1 MDLKKKIA
9 SALSAAIV
17 LMTSVPALGVSG
29 AAVINGGFIKGDINL
44 DKQVSSA
51 DIVAVSQYLAGKSTL
66 TEEEL
71 VIADMN
77 DDGIVNIFDQIL
89 IKRTVLTIRDIVEIP
104 EETDLTE
111 ATDPTESTEP
121 STEEATTT
129 VTDVTEPSTEV
140 VTTTVTDVT
149 EPSTEEVT
157 TIVTDVTEPSTE
169 EVTTIVTDVT
179 EPSTEEVTTIVT
191 DVTEPSTEVV
201 TTTITDVTE
210 PSTEVVTTIVTDVT
224 EPSTEEV
231 TTTETISLP
240 YEFKIAPDNEDN
252 VESIKFTV
260 VSDKDDIAYN
270 GAVQFIV
277 NGEYSSDYDVVF
289 SNNDSN
295 EFEIKVPENITDP
308 TAITSIKI
316 VKYWQSDETANLALS
331 NVKAVVGGNETDSY
345 EEPAKTADSKTI
357 PLYSIGSNS
366 FWNDGNANLSSE
378 CVLPEIKENG
388 TYTAKIV
395 LAEGSNT
402 IEFLALAFDGLSSSD
417 FKDLAFKVKSIKVD
431 DTELETADLSKV
443 SVNTNIEGS
452 TRIYLTDT
460 WTTTKVEAIPSDTSV
475 NQSIEIEFTVSGIE

>member
-104 EETDLTE
+104 EETDPTE

-129 VTDVTEPSTEV
+129 V
-140 VTTTVTDVT
+140 
-149 EPSTEEVT
+149 
-157 TIVTDVTEPSTE
+157 
-169 EVTTIVTDVT
+169 
-179 EPSTEEVTTIVT
+179 
-191 DVTEPSTEVV
+191 
-201 TTTITDVTE
+201 TDVTE

>member
-104 EETDLTE
+104 EETDPTE

-121 STEEATTT
+121 STEEDTTT
-129 VTDVTEPSTEV
+129 LTDVTEPSTEV
-140 VTTTVTDVT
+140 VTTT
-149 EPSTEEVT
+149 
-157 TIVTDVTEPSTE
+157 
-169 EVTTIVTDVT
+169 
-179 EPSTEEVTTIVT
+179 
-191 DVTEPSTEVV
+191 
-201 TTTITDVTE
+201 
-210 PSTEVVTTIVTDVT
+210 VTDVT

>member
-104 EETDLTE
+104 EETDPTE

-149 EPSTEEVT
+149 EPSTE
-157 TIVTDVTEPSTE
+157 
-169 EVTTIVTDVT
+169 
-179 EPSTEEVTTIVT
+179 
-191 DVTEPSTEVV
+191 
-201 TTTITDVTE
+201 
-210 PSTEVVTTIVTDVT
+210 VVTTIVTDVT

-240 YEFKIAPDNEDN
+240 YEFKIAPDNEYN

-331 NVKAVVGGNETDSY
+331 NVKAVVGGKETDSY

-395 LAEGSNT
+395 LAKGSNT
-402 IEFLALAFDGLSSSD
+402 IDFLALAFDGLSSSD
-417 FKDLAFKVKSIKVD
+417 FKDLAFTVNSIKVD

-443 SVNTNIEGS
+443 SVTDYIEGS
-452 TRIYLTDT
+452 FNGTRIYLTDT
-460 WTTTKVEAIPSDTSV
+460 WTTKVEAIPSDTSV

>member
-104 EETDLTE
+104 EETDPTE

-129 VTDVTEPSTEV
+129 
-140 VTTTVTDVT
+140 
-149 EPSTEEVT
+149 
-157 TIVTDVTEPSTE
+157 
-169 EVTTIVTDVT
+169 
-179 EPSTEEVTTIVT
+179 VT

>member
-104 EETDLTE
+104 EETDPTE

>member
-104 EETDLTE
+104 EETDPTE

-149 EPSTEEVT
+149 EPS
-157 TIVTDVTEPSTE
+157 S
-169 EVTTIVTDVT
+169 
-179 EPSTEEVTTIVT
+179 
-191 DVTEPSTEVV
+191 
-201 TTTITDVTE
+201 
-210 PSTEVVTTIVTDVT
+210 EVVTTIVTDVT

-331 NVKAVVGGNETDSY
+331 NVKAVIGGNETDSY

>member
-104 EETDLTE
+104 EETDPTE

-140 VTTTVTDVT
+140 VTT
-149 EPSTEEVT
+149 
-157 TIVTDVTEPSTE
+157 
-169 EVTTIVTDVT
+169 
-179 EPSTEEVTTIVT
+179 
-191 DVTEPSTEVV
+191 
-201 TTTITDVTE
+201 
-210 PSTEVVTTIVTDVT
+210 IVTDVT

-231 TTTETISLP
+231 TTTETISMP

>member
-104 EETDLTE
+104 EETDPTE

-140 VTTTVTDVT
+140 VTTT
-149 EPSTEEVT
+149 
-157 TIVTDVTEPSTE
+157 
-169 EVTTIVTDVT
+169 VTDVT

>member
-104 EETDLTE
+104 EETDPTE

-121 STEEATTT
+121 STEEETTN
-129 VTDVTEPSTEV
+129 
-140 VTTTVTDVT
+140 
-149 EPSTEEVT
+149 
-157 TIVTDVTEPSTE
+157 
-169 EVTTIVTDVT
+169 
-179 EPSTEEVTTIVT
+179 VT

>member
-29 AAVINGGFIKGDINL
+29 EAVINGGFIKGDINL

-104 EETDLTE
+104 EETDPTE

-140 VTTTVTDVT
+140 VTT
-149 EPSTEEVT
+149 
-157 TIVTDVTEPSTE
+157 
-169 EVTTIVTDVT
+169 
-179 EPSTEEVTTIVT
+179 IVT
-191 DVTEPSTEVV
+191 DVTEPSTEV
-201 TTTITDVTE
+201 
-210 PSTEVVTTIVTDVT
+210 
-224 EPSTEEV
+224 V

-260 VSDKDDIAYN
+260 VADKNDIAYN

-277 NGEYSSDYDVVF
+277 NGEYSSDYEVGF

-295 EFEIKVPENITDP
+295 EFEIKVPENITDS

-331 NVKAVVGGNETDSY
+331 NVKAVVGGKETDSY

-366 FWNDGNANLSSE
+366 FWNNGSENLSSE

-395 LAEGSNT
+395 LAEGSDT

-417 FKDLAFKVKSIKVD
+417 FKDLAFTVNSIKVD

-443 SVNTNIEGS
+443 SVNTDYIESSFNG

-460 WTTTKVEAIPSDTSV
+460 WTTTKVEAIPSNTSV

>member
-104 EETDLTE
+104 EETDPTE

-129 VTDVTEPSTEV
+129 V
-140 VTTTVTDVT
+140 
-149 EPSTEEVT
+149 
-157 TIVTDVTEPSTE
+157 
-169 EVTTIVTDVT
+169 
-179 EPSTEEVTTIVT
+179 
-191 DVTEPSTEVV
+191 
-201 TTTITDVTE
+201 TDVTE

-240 YEFKIAPDNEDN
+240 YEFKIAPDNEYN

-395 LAEGSNT
+395 LAEGSDT
-402 IEFLALAFDGLSSSD
+402 IDFLALAFDGLSSSD
-417 FKDLAFKVKSIKVD
+417 FKDLAFTVNSIKVD

-443 SVNTNIEGS
+443 SVTDYIEGS
-452 TRIYLTDT
+452 FNGTRIYLTDT
-460 WTTTKVEAIPSDTSV
+460 WTTTKIEAIPSDTSV
-475 NQSIEIEFTVSGIE
+475 NQSIEIEFTVSGLE

>member
-29 AAVINGGFIKGDINL
+29 ATVINGGFIKGDINL

-104 EETDLTE
+104 EETDPTE

-140 VTTTVTDVT
+140 VTT
-149 EPSTEEVT
+149 
-157 TIVTDVTEPSTE
+157 IVN
-169 EVTTIVTDVT
+169 
-179 EPSTEEVTTIVT
+179 
-191 DVTEPSTEVV
+191 
-201 TTTITDVTE
+201 
-210 PSTEVVTTIVTDVT
+210 DVT

>member
-104 EETDLTE
+104 EETDPTE

-140 VTTTVTDVT
+140 VTTTVTDV
-149 EPSTEEVT
+149 S
-157 TIVTDVTEPSTE
+157 
-169 EVTTIVTDVT
+169 
-179 EPSTEEVTTIVT
+179 
-191 DVTEPSTEVV
+191 
-201 TTTITDVTE
+201 
-210 PSTEVVTTIVTDVT
+210 

>member
-104 EETDLTE
+104 EETDPTE

-129 VTDVTEPSTEV
+129 VTDVTEPSTE
-140 VTTTVTDVT
+140 
-149 EPSTEEVT
+149 E
-157 TIVTDVTEPSTE
+157 
-169 EVTTIVTDVT
+169 
-179 EPSTEEVTTIVT
+179 
-191 DVTEPSTEVV
+191 
-201 TTTITDVTE
+201 
-210 PSTEVVTTIVTDVT
+210 VTTIVTDVT

>member
-104 EETDLTE
+104 EETDPTE

-169 EVTTIVTDVT
+169 EVTTIV
-179 EPSTEEVTTIVT
+179 
-191 DVTEPSTEVV
+191 
-201 TTTITDVTE
+201 TDVTE

-331 NVKAVVGGNETDSY
+331 NVKAVIGGNETDSY

>member
-29 AAVINGGFIKGDINL
+29 EAVINGGFIKGDINL

-104 EETDLTE
+104 EETDPTE

-129 VTDVTEPSTEV
+129 VTDVNGPSTEV
-140 VTTTVTDVT
+140 VTTTV
-149 EPSTEEVT
+149 
-157 TIVTDVTEPSTE
+157 
-169 EVTTIVTDVT
+169 
-179 EPSTEEVTTIVT
+179 
-191 DVTEPSTEVV
+191 
-201 TTTITDVTE
+201 TDVTE

-224 EPSTEEV
+224 EPSTEVV

-260 VSDKDDIAYN
+260 VADKNDIAYN

-277 NGEYSSDYDVVF
+277 NGEYSSDYEVGF

-295 EFEIKVPENITDP
+295 EFEIKVPENITDS

-331 NVKAVVGGNETDSY
+331 NVKAVVGGKETDSY

-366 FWNDGNANLSSE
+366 FWNNGSENLSSE

-395 LAEGSNT
+395 LAEGSDT

-417 FKDLAFKVKSIKVD
+417 FKDLAFTVNSIKVD

-443 SVNTNIEGS
+443 SVNTDYIESSFNG

-460 WTTTKVEAIPSDTSV
+460 WTTTKVEAIPSNTSV

>member
-104 EETDLTE
+104 EETDPTE

-129 VTDVTEPSTEV
+129 L
-140 VTTTVTDVT
+140 
-149 EPSTEEVT
+149 
-157 TIVTDVTEPSTE
+157 
-169 EVTTIVTDVT
+169 
-179 EPSTEEVTTIVT
+179 
-191 DVTEPSTEVV
+191 
-201 TTTITDVTE
+201 TDVTE

-240 YEFKIAPDNEDN
+240 YEFKIAPDNEYN

-395 LAEGSNT
+395 LAEGSDT
-402 IEFLALAFDGLSSSD
+402 IDFLALAFDGLSSSD
-417 FKDLAFKVKSIKVD
+417 FKDLAFTVNSIKVD

-443 SVNTNIEGS
+443 SVTDYIEGS
-452 TRIYLTDT
+452 FNGTRIYLTDT
-460 WTTTKVEAIPSDTSV
+460 WTTTKIEAIPSDTSV
-475 NQSIEIEFTVSGIE
+475 NQSIEIEFTVSGLE

>member
-104 EETDLTE
+104 EETDPTE

-129 VTDVTEPSTEV
+129 VTDVTEPSTEEA
-140 VTTTVTDVT
+140 TTTV
-149 EPSTEEVT
+149 
-157 TIVTDVTEPSTE
+157 
-169 EVTTIVTDVT
+169 
-179 EPSTEEVTTIVT
+179 
-191 DVTEPSTEVV
+191 
-201 TTTITDVTE
+201 TDVTE

-240 YEFKIAPDNEDN
+240 YEFKIAPDNEYN

-331 NVKAVVGGNETDSY
+331 NVKAVVGGKETDSY

-357 PLYSIGSNS
+357 PLYSIGLNS

-395 LAEGSNT
+395 LAKGSNT
-402 IEFLALAFDGLSSSD
+402 IDFLALAFDGLSSSD
-417 FKDLAFKVKSIKVD
+417 FKDLAFTVNSIKVD

-443 SVNTNIEGS
+443 SVTDYIEGS
-452 TRIYLTDT
+452 FNGTRIYLTDT

>member
-104 EETDLTE
+104 EETDPTE

-157 TIVTDVTEPSTE
+157 TIV
-169 EVTTIVTDVT
+169 
-179 EPSTEEVTTIVT
+179 
-191 DVTEPSTEVV
+191 
-201 TTTITDVTE
+201 TDVTE

>member
-104 EETDLTE
+104 EETDPTE

-140 VTTTVTDVT
+140 VTTIVT
-149 EPSTEEVT
+149 EVT
-157 TIVTDVTEPSTE
+157 A
-169 EVTTIVTDVT
+169 
-179 EPSTEEVTTIVT
+179 
-191 DVTEPSTEVV
+191 
-201 TTTITDVTE
+201 
-210 PSTEVVTTIVTDVT
+210 
-224 EPSTEEV
+224 PSTEEV

-331 NVKAVVGGNETDSY
+331 NVKAVIGGNETDSY

>member
-104 EETDLTE
+104 EETDPTE

-179 EPSTEEVTTIVT
+179 EPSTEE
-191 DVTEPSTEVV
+191 
-201 TTTITDVTE
+201 
-210 PSTEVVTTIVTDVT
+210 VTTIVTDVT

-331 NVKAVVGGNETDSY
+331 NVKAVIGGNETDSY

>member
-104 EETDLTE
+104 EETDPTE

-149 EPSTEEVT
+149 EPSTE
-157 TIVTDVTEPSTE
+157 
-169 EVTTIVTDVT
+169 
-179 EPSTEEVTTIVT
+179 
-191 DVTEPSTEVV
+191 
-201 TTTITDVTE
+201 
-210 PSTEVVTTIVTDVT
+210 VVTTIVTDVT

-240 YEFKIAPDNEDN
+240 YEFKIAPDNEYN

-331 NVKAVVGGNETDSY
+331 NVKAVIGGQETDSY

>member
-104 EETDLTE
+104 EETDPTE

-121 STEEATTT
+121 STEEVTTIVTDVTEPSTEEATTT
-129 VTDVTEPSTEV
+129 VTDVTEPSTEVVTTIVTDVTEPSTEV

-157 TIVTDVTEPSTE
+157 T
-169 EVTTIVTDVT
+169 
-179 EPSTEEVTTIVT
+179 
-191 DVTEPSTEVV
+191 
-201 TTTITDVTE
+201 
-210 PSTEVVTTIVTDVT
+210 
-224 EPSTEEV
+224 
-231 TTTETISLP
+231 TETISFP
-240 YEFKIAPDNEDN
+240 YEFKIAPDNEYN

-331 NVKAVVGGNETDSY
+331 NVKAVVGGKETDSY

-357 PLYSIGSNS
+357 PLYSIGLNS

-395 LAEGSNT
+395 LAKGSNT
-402 IEFLALAFDGLSSSD
+402 IDFLALAFDGLSSSD
-417 FKDLAFKVKSIKVD
+417 FKDLAFTVNSIKVD

-443 SVNTNIEGS
+443 SVTDYIEGS
-452 TRIYLTDT
+452 FNGTRIYLTDT
-460 WTTTKVEAIPSDTSV
+460 WTTKVEAIPSDTSV

>member
-89 IKRTVLTIRDIVEIP
+89 IKRTVLTIMDIVEIP
-104 EETDLTE
+104 EETDPTE

-129 VTDVTEPSTEV
+129 V
-140 VTTTVTDVT
+140 
-149 EPSTEEVT
+149 
-157 TIVTDVTEPSTE
+157 
-169 EVTTIVTDVT
+169 
-179 EPSTEEVTTIVT
+179 
-191 DVTEPSTEVV
+191 
-201 TTTITDVTE
+201 TDVTE

-331 NVKAVVGGNETDSY
+331 NVKAVIGGNETDSY

>member
-1 MDLKKKIA
+1 M
-9 SALSAAIV
+9 
-17 LMTSVPALGVSG
+17 
-29 AAVINGGFIKGDINL
+29 
-44 DKQVSSA
+44 
-51 DIVAVSQYLAGKSTL
+51 
-66 TEEEL
+66 
-71 VIADMN
+71 
-77 DDGIVNIFDQIL
+77 
-89 IKRTVLTIRDIVEIP
+89 
-104 EETDLTE
+104 
-111 ATDPTESTEP
+111 
-121 STEEATTT
+121 
-129 VTDVTEPSTEV
+129 
-140 VTTTVTDVT
+140 
-149 EPSTEEVT
+149 
-157 TIVTDVTEPSTE
+157 
-169 EVTTIVTDVT
+169 
-179 EPSTEEVTTIVT
+179 
-191 DVTEPSTEVV
+191 
-201 TTTITDVTE
+201 
-210 PSTEVVTTIVTDVT
+210 
-224 EPSTEEV
+224 
-231 TTTETISLP
+231 P

-331 NVKAVVGGNETDSY
+331 NVKAVIGGNETDSY

-417 FKDLAFKVKSIKVD
+417 FKYLAFKVKSIKVD

>member
-104 EETDLTE
+104 EETDPTE

-149 EPSTEEVT
+149 EPSTEE
-157 TIVTDVTEPSTE
+157 
-169 EVTTIVTDVT
+169 
-179 EPSTEEVTTIVT
+179 
-191 DVTEPSTEVV
+191 
-201 TTTITDVTE
+201 
-210 PSTEVVTTIVTDVT
+210 VTTIVTDVT

>member
-104 EETDLTE
+104 EETDPTE

-140 VTTTVTDVT
+140 VTT
-149 EPSTEEVT
+149 
-157 TIVTDVTEPSTE
+157 IVTDVTEPSTE
-169 EVTTIVTDVT
+169 EVTTIV
-179 EPSTEEVTTIVT
+179 
-191 DVTEPSTEVV
+191 
-201 TTTITDVTE
+201 TDVTE

-240 YEFKIAPDNEDN
+240 YEFKIAPDNEYN

-331 NVKAVVGGNETDSY
+331 NVKAVVGGKETDSY

-395 LAEGSNT
+395 LAKGSNT
-402 IEFLALAFDGLSSSD
+402 IDFLALAFDGLSSSD
-417 FKDLAFKVKSIKVD
+417 FKDLAFTVNSIKVD

-443 SVNTNIEGS
+443 SVTDYIEGS
-452 TRIYLTDT
+452 FNGTRIYLTDT
-460 WTTTKVEAIPSDTSV
+460 WTTKVEAIPSDTSV

>member
-104 EETDLTE
+104 EETDPTE

-140 VTTTVTDVT
+140 VTT
-149 EPSTEEVT
+149 
-157 TIVTDVTEPSTE
+157 IVN
-169 EVTTIVTDVT
+169 
-179 EPSTEEVTTIVT
+179 
-191 DVTEPSTEVV
+191 
-201 TTTITDVTE
+201 
-210 PSTEVVTTIVTDVT
+210 DVT

>member
-104 EETDLTE
+104 EETDPTE

-129 VTDVTEPSTEV
+129 
-140 VTTTVTDVT
+140 
-149 EPSTEEVT
+149 
-157 TIVTDVTEPSTE
+157 
-169 EVTTIVTDVT
+169 
-179 EPSTEEVTTIVT
+179 VT

-331 NVKAVVGGNETDSY
+331 NVKAVIGGNETDSY

>member
-104 EETDLTE
+104 EETDPTE

-169 EVTTIVTDVT
+169 E
-179 EPSTEEVTTIVT
+179 
-191 DVTEPSTEVV
+191 
-201 TTTITDVTE
+201 
-210 PSTEVVTTIVTDVT
+210 VTTIVTDVT

-331 NVKAVVGGNETDSY
+331 NVKAVIGGNETDSY

>member
-1 MDLKKKIA
+1 M
-9 SALSAAIV
+9 
-17 LMTSVPALGVSG
+17 
-29 AAVINGGFIKGDINL
+29 
-44 DKQVSSA
+44 
-51 DIVAVSQYLAGKSTL
+51 

-104 EETDLTE
+104 EETDPTE
-111 ATDPTESTEP
+111 ATDPTESTVP
-121 STEEATTT
+121 STEEATTTVTDVTGPSTEVVTTTVTDVTVPSTEVVTTT

-149 EPSTEEVT
+149 EPSTEAVT
-157 TIVTDVTEPSTE
+157 TTVTDVTEPSTE
-169 EVTTIVTDVT
+169 AVI
-179 EPSTEEVTTIVT
+179 
-191 DVTEPSTEVV
+191 
-201 TTTITDVTE
+201 
-210 PSTEVVTTIVTDVT
+210 
-224 EPSTEEV
+224 
-231 TTTETISLP
+231 TTETISLP

-260 VSDKDDIAYN
+260 VADKDDIAYN

-277 NGEYSSDYDVVF
+277 NGEYSSDYEVGF

-295 EFEIKVPENITDP
+295 EFEIKVPENITDS

-331 NVKAVVGGNETDSY
+331 NVKAVVGGKETDSY

-366 FWNDGNANLSSE
+366 FWNDGSENLSAE
-378 CVLPEIKENG
+378 CVLPEIKKNG

-395 LAEGSNT
+395 LAEGSDT
-402 IEFLALAFDGLSSSD
+402 IDFLVLAFDGLSSSD
-417 FKDLAFKVKSIKVD
+417 FKDLAFTVSSIKVD

-443 SVNTNIEGS
+443 SVNTDYIEGS
-452 TRIYLTDT
+452 FNGTRIYLTDT
-460 WTTTKVEAIPSDTSV
+460 WTTKIEAIPSDTSV

>member
-104 EETDLTE
+104 EETDPTE

-149 EPSTEEVT
+149 EPSTEV
-157 TIVTDVTEPSTE
+157 
-169 EVTTIVTDVT
+169 
-179 EPSTEEVTTIVT
+179 VTTIVT

-210 PSTEVVTTIVTDVT
+210 PSTEEVTTIVTDVT

-452 TRIYLTDT
+452 TKIYLTDT

>member
-104 EETDLTE
+104 EETDPTE
-111 ATDPTESTEP
+111 ATDPTESTVP

-140 VTTTVTDVT
+140 VTTIVTDVT
-149 EPSTEEVT
+149 EPSTEVVT

-169 EVTTIVTDVT
+169 VVTTIVTDVT
-179 EPSTEEVTTIVT
+179 GPSTEVVTTIVT
-191 DVTEPSTEVV
+191 DVTGPSTEVV

-240 YEFKIAPDNEDN
+240 YEFKIAPDNEYN

>member
-104 EETDLTE
+104 EETDPTE

-140 VTTTVTDVT
+140 VTTT
-149 EPSTEEVT
+149 
-157 TIVTDVTEPSTE
+157 
-169 EVTTIVTDVT
+169 VTDVT

-240 YEFKIAPDNEDN
+240 YEFKIAPDNEYN

-395 LAEGSNT
+395 LAEGSDT
-402 IEFLALAFDGLSSSD
+402 IDFLALAFDGLSSSD
-417 FKDLAFKVKSIKVD
+417 FKDLAFTVNSIKVD

-443 SVNTNIEGS
+443 SVTDYIEGS
-452 TRIYLTDT
+452 FNGTRIYLTDT
-460 WTTTKVEAIPSDTSV
+460 WTTTKIEAIPSDTSV
-475 NQSIEIEFTVSGIE
+475 NQSIEIEFTVSGLE

>member
-104 EETDLTE
+104 EETDPTE

-157 TIVTDVTEPSTE
+157 TSVTDVTEPSTE

>member
-104 EETDLTE
+104 EETDPTE
-111 ATDPTESTEP
+111 ATDPTESTVP
-121 STEEATTT
+121 STEEATTTVTDVTGPSTEVVTTTVTDVTVPSTEVVTTT

-149 EPSTEEVT
+149 EPSTEAVT
-157 TIVTDVTEPSTE
+157 TTVTDVTEPSTE
-169 EVTTIVTDVT
+169 AVI
-179 EPSTEEVTTIVT
+179 
-191 DVTEPSTEVV
+191 
-201 TTTITDVTE
+201 
-210 PSTEVVTTIVTDVT
+210 
-224 EPSTEEV
+224 
-231 TTTETISLP
+231 TTETISLP

-260 VSDKDDIAYN
+260 VADKDDIAYN

-277 NGEYSSDYDVVF
+277 NGEYSSDYEVGF

-295 EFEIKVPENITDP
+295 EFEIKVPENITDS

-331 NVKAVVGGNETDSY
+331 NVKAVVGGKETDSY

-366 FWNDGNANLSSE
+366 FWNDGSENLSAE
-378 CVLPEIKENG
+378 CVLPEIKKNG

-395 LAEGSNT
+395 LAEGSDT
-402 IEFLALAFDGLSSSD
+402 IDFLVLAFDGLSSSD
-417 FKDLAFKVKSIKVD
+417 FKDLAFTVSSIKVD

-443 SVNTNIEGS
+443 SVNTDYIEGS
-452 TRIYLTDT
+452 FNGTRIYLTDT
-460 WTTTKVEAIPSDTSV
+460 WTTKIEAIPSDTSV

>member
-104 EETDLTE
+104 EETDPTE

-201 TTTITDVTE
+201 TTTIIDVTE

>member
-104 EETDLTE
+104 EETDPTE

-129 VTDVTEPSTEV
+129 V
-140 VTTTVTDVT
+140 
-149 EPSTEEVT
+149 
-157 TIVTDVTEPSTE
+157 
-169 EVTTIVTDVT
+169 
-179 EPSTEEVTTIVT
+179 
-191 DVTEPSTEVV
+191 
-201 TTTITDVTE
+201 TDVTE

-331 NVKAVVGGNETDSY
+331 NVKAVIGGNETDSY